1 MLFQIKITIPVKVG
15 GNVLPQVQGLGVPG
29 QPVAVS
35 DLLALP
41 YPLGRHADHA
51 SAKIVPGRIM
61 KNNGKNN

>member
-51 SAKIVPGRIM
+51 SPYIVPRGMR
-61 KNNGKNN
+61 NNENLLW